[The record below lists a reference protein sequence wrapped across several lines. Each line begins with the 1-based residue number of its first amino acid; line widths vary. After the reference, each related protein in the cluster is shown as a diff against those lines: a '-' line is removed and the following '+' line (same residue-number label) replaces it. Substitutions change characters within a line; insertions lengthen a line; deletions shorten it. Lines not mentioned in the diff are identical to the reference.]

1 MGAMRRR
8 TAIRR
13 RLAAVRTF
21 LTRLARRWIALILL
35 AAFAFGQA
43 NIAMATCDMDR
54 SELGS
59 VVGAS
64 ADALPCEGCGTVVE
78 PGGQF
83 NNLCVAHCT
92 ADLTNAGQAPVIVR
106 APALA
111 PVFLLPQVS
120 PPPRLH
126 AALEAPPPGTR
137 PARVL
142 QHAYLI

>member
-1 MGAMRRR
+1 M
-8 TAIRR
+8 
-13 RLAAVRTF
+13 
-21 LTRLARRWIALILL
+21 ILL

-43 NIAMATCDMDR
+43 NIAMATCDMER
-54 SELGS
+54 GELGS
-59 VVGAS
+59 VMGSS
-64 ADALPCEGCGTVVE
+64 ADAAPCESCSTVVE

-111 PVFLLPQVS
+111 PVLVVPQIA
-120 PPPRLH
+120 PPPLLR
-126 AALEAPPPGTR
+126 AALEAPPPGTP

>member
-1 MGAMRRR
+1 MRAFFRH
-8 TAIRR
+8 
-13 RLAAVRTF
+13 
-21 LTRLARRWIALILL
+21 ARRWIATILL

-43 NIAMATCDMDR
+43 NIAMAACDMER

-64 ADALPCEGCGTVVE
+64 TGAPPCEGCGTVVE

-83 NNLCVAHCT
+83 INLCVAHCT
-92 ADLTNAGQAPVIVR
+92 ADLSNAGHAPSIVR
-106 APALA
+106 APVLT
-111 PVFLLPQVS
+111 PVFLVPPKS
-120 PPPRLH
+120 PPPLLR
-126 AALEAPPPGTR
+126 AALEAPPPGTP